1 MQSNSLSGGV
11 PHLATADPV
20 DPVVL
25 IDNTLAIAMG
35 ALLTMACNCKGH
47 NLHSPCHCR
56 GDNILCCCNCRG
68 HNLLSLVIAM
78 GLFHYPWQVAGTM
91 GCSST
96 CSWHLWQLPL
106 SMTSLH
112 QKGLSVSTGSLDQN
126 LFSYCDRNLP
136 PASKLSFVSIG
147 YVIKRSVSVGVSL
160 GITISRWR
168 HCHQCPRPLF
178 VTAST
183 TLSVPCLQKIM

>member
-11 PHLATADPV
+11 PHLATAEAV

-35 ALLTMACNCKGH
+35 ALLTMACN
-47 NLHSPCHCR
+47 CR

-78 GLFHYPWQVAGTM
+78 GLFHYPWQVTGTM

-96 CSWHLWQLPL
+96 WANVAG
-106 SMTSLH
+106 TS
-112 QKGLSVSTGSLDQN
+112 GGS
-126 LFSYCDRNLP
+126 P
-136 PASKLSFVSIG
+136 H
-147 YVIKRSVSVGVSL
+147 
-160 GITISRWR
+160 
-168 HCHQCPRPLF
+168 HCTKMAYQ
-178 VTAST
+178 
-183 TLSVPCLQKIM
+183 

>member
-1 MQSNSLSGGV
+1 MPFEKKTQKWYTCS
-11 PHLATADPV
+11 V

-47 NLHSPCHCR
+47 NLHSPCNCR

-91 GCSST
+91 GCSGT
-96 CSWHLWQLPL
+96 WANVAG
-106 SMTSLH
+106 TS
-112 QKGLSVSTGSLDQN
+112 GGSP
-126 LFSYCDRNLP
+126 Y
-136 PASKLSFVSIG
+136 
-147 YVIKRSVSVGVSL
+147 
-160 GITISRWR
+160 
-168 HCHQCPRPLF
+168 HCTKMAYQ
-178 VTAST
+178 
-183 TLSVPCLQKIM
+183 